1 MFGVTMVPL
10 LSIHSEILTG
20 KKPPKYLIYSTGKPG
35 GYPPA
40 GGLADRLRGIT
51 TLFFLAVAT
60 GNHCSC
66 LCVCVCVRARTRAH
80 ACVYICVHAH
90 ACVCVC
96 IDMCV
101 YVYVYVLVRVCMC
114 HNHCHLVMLSIITVV
129 SQAEISGPW

>member
-1 MFGVTMVPL
+1 MCFNLIFLMFGVTMVPL
-10 LSIHSEILTG
+10 LFIHSEILTG

-66 LCVCVCVRARTRAH
+66 VCVFVRECAHECMHVCIYVCMHMH
-80 ACVYICVHAH
+80 ACVYV
-90 ACVCVC
+90 
-96 IDMCV
+96 
-101 YVYVYVLVRVCMC
+101 
-114 HNHCHLVMLSIITVV
+114 
-129 SQAEISGPW
+129 

>member
-10 LSIHSEILTG
+10 LFIHSEILTG

-66 LCVCVCVRARTRAH
+66 SCVCLCARTS
-80 ACVYICVHAH
+80 AC
-90 ACVCVC
+90 
-96 IDMCV
+96 MCV
-101 YVYVYVLVRVCMC
+101 YMCACTCMRVCMC
-114 HNHCHLVMLSIITVV
+114 RYVCICICVCACLHV
-129 SQAEISGPW
+129 SQSSSPSHVIYHHCCQPG